1 MLLKS
6 CANLRVKLSH
16 FKDMKELHIIGLM
29 SGTSLDG
36 LDIAAC
42 TFTFGSRWEFNIK
55 HSKTVGYSKRLK
67 LALQHLD
74 CSSALEYAKTDHELG
89 RFFGTE
95 VNKFVSATN
104 YQADYISSHGHT
116 IFHQPEINFTT
127 QIGHPSAIA
136 ALAGLPVIADF
147 RTIDV
152 HLNGQGAPLVPIGD
166 LLLFPEYTYCLNLGG
181 IANISIKNNDG
192 EIHAFDTGI
201 ANMALN
207 FVTLKE
213 GKAYDSGGKIA
224 ETGSIK
230 KELLEKLN
238 RIEYHQLPS
247 PKSIGKEWFDRKIKP
262 LVEQALKIHS
272 SPDVLATL
280 CEHIA
285 IQVAAQIAGS
295 GKLLVTGG
303 GAKNNYLMQRMK
315 EHCNAEIILPS
326 EALVDYKEALIFAFL
341 GALRVTNQ
349 TNILEAVTGSKS
361 NHSGGCIYR
370 PFMGEN
376 NS

>member
-1 MLLKS
+1 M
-6 CANLRVKLSH
+6 SH

-67 LALQHLD
+67 LALQRLD

-127 QIGHPSAIA
+127 QIGHPSAIS
-136 ALAGLPVIADF
+136 ALTGLPVIADF

-238 RIEYHQLPS
+238 RIEYHQMPS

-285 IQVAAQIAGS
+285 IQIAAQIAGS